1 MADPLL
7 RIVEY
12 TDPGCPWAWSAE
24 PFRRRLDWL
33 YGDLLEWRLH
43 MVGLAASPEEY
54 EEKGFTPA
62 RMASSIAEIA
72 QAHHMPMATHER
84 PRMAAT
90 LPACRAVVAA
100 RENGG
105 EMLARRLLRTLRVR
119 HFAGDLL
126 DEPEAVDAAARAASL
141 DPALLRRWTGEA
153 QVDAALADDMAAAR
167 DPVRAARI
175 LDHKLATWSGG
186 LRYTCP
192 SFEMVRLSDGVQI
205 AIPGF
210 QPWAVYEVAL
220 ANLLP
225 GVVPRPEPT
234 SVEEVLGWAGE
245 PLATQEVAVVM
256 DCSYEGAREE
266 LGRVAVERHL
276 GFDGLWT
283 LPRYTKPS
291 IAASSERASGAT
303 ASASR
308 SSATP

>member
-1 MADPLL
+1 VADL

-33 YGDLLEWRLH
+33 YGDRLEWRLH
-43 MVGLAASPEEY
+43 MVGLSASPEDY

-62 RMASSIAEIA
+62 SMASAMADIARD
-72 QAHHMPMATHER
+72 HHMPIATHER

-90 LPACRAVVAA
+90 LPACRAIVAA
-100 RENGG
+100 REHGS
-105 EMLARRLLRTLRVR
+105 EELAR
-119 HFAGDLL
+119 
-126 DEPEAVDAAARAASL
+126 
-141 DPALLRRWTGEA
+141 ALLRALRIRHFGGELLDDPA
-153 QVDAALADDMAAAR
+153 TLDGAAKDARIPPEQLTAWAADPQVEAALEADMAAAR
-167 DPVRAARI
+167 DPIRAARI
-175 LDHKLATWSGG
+175 LNHKLATWSGG

-192 SFEMVRLSDGVQI
+192 SFEMVRLEDGVTI

-225 GVVPRPEPT
+225 GTEPRPEPA
-234 SVEEVLGWAGE
+234 SVEEVLDWAGE
-245 PLATQEVAVVM
+245 PLATQEVAVLM
-256 DCSYEGAREE
+256 DCSHEGAREE

-283 LPRYTKPS
+283 LPRYTKLS
-291 IAASSERASGAT
+291 IVSSSERASDAT
-303 ASASR
+303 ASAS
-308 SSATP
+308 

>member
-1 MADPLL
+1 MADPQL

-33 YGDLLEWRLH
+33 YGDRIEWRLQ
-43 MVGLAASPEEY
+43 MVGLSASPEEY

-62 RMASSIAEIA
+62 KMARGMADIA

-90 LPACRAVVAA
+90 LPACLAVVATREHEGERAA
-100 RENGG
+100 R
-105 EMLARRLLRTLRVR
+105 ALLRTLRIR
-119 HFAGDLL
+119 HFAGELL
-126 DEPEAVDAAARAASL
+126 DEPETVDGAARDARI
-141 DPALLRRWTGEA
+141 DPATLHSWTEDPSVEQALR
-153 QVDAALADDMAAAR
+153 DDMAAAR
-167 DPVRAARI
+167 DPIRAARI

-192 SFEMVRLSDGVQI
+192 SFEMIRLEDDVLI

-225 GVVPRPEPT
+225 GVEPRPQPS
-234 SVEEVLGWAGE
+234 SVEEVLDWASE
-245 PLATQEVAVVM
+245 PLATQEVAAVM
-256 DCSYEGAREE
+256 DCSYEAAREE

-283 LPRYTKPS
+283 LPRYTKLS
-291 IAASSERASGAT
+291 IAPSSERASGTT
-303 ASASR
+303 ASAS
-308 SSATP
+308 

>member
-1 MADPLL
+1 MADPQL

-33 YGDLLEWRLH
+33 YGDRLEWRLH
-43 MVGLAASPEEY
+43 MVGLSAAPEEY

-62 RMASSIAEIA
+62 KMAGAMADISR
-72 QAHHMPMATHER
+72 AHHMPMATHER

-90 LPACRAVVAA
+90 LPACRAIVAA
-100 RENGG
+100 REHEGDRAG
-105 EMLARRLLRTLRVR
+105 RALLRTLRIR
-119 HFAGDLL
+119 HFAGELL
-126 DEPEAVDAAARAASL
+126 DEPDTI
-141 DPALLRRWTGEA
+141 DG
-153 QVDAALADDMAAAR
+153 AAR
-167 DPVRAARI
+167 DARIDPDRLRAWTAEPAVAAALEADMTAAREPVRAARI

-192 SFEMVRLSDGVQI
+192 SFEMIRLEDEALI

-225 GVVPRPEPT
+225 GAEPRPEPA
-234 SVEEVLGWAGE
+234 SVEEVLDWAGE
-245 PLATQEVAVVM
+245 PLATQEVAAVM
-256 DCSYEGAREE
+256 DCSYEDAREQ
-266 LGRVAVERHL
+266 LGRTAVERHL

-283 LPRYTKPS
+283 LPRYTRPS
-291 IAASSERASGAT
+291 MAPSSERASDTT
-303 ASASR
+303 ASA
-308 SSATP
+308 A